1 MLYSAL
7 LTHARGSVEM
17 RKLWATFSL
26 ATKISASWISLIML
40 LVVVGNFL
48 PLPNPTE
55 YDPEASGVG
64 LFSPGHILGTD
75 INGYDLLSNVVN
87 GSRISILIALISVGI
102 GGLIGSAIG
111 IGSAY
116 VRGKF
121 DIAVNLFFNILLSI
135 PNLVLGL
142 GILARLSPK
151 NTLGLAL
158 VAILATSAD
167 PSIPIDPN
175 RRVFIIIF
183 SLTIVIIPILG
194 RIARGATLSWVN
206 REFIVAARS
215 MGMKDRDIIFRHI
228 VPNVLP
234 AIYAVIFLAIGVVI
248 VAEGALSLLGVGIID
263 GVSWGAM
270 IGRVAGDFTYAP
282 QSMYVP
288 VIVLALT
295 VIAFN
300 QVGDHLRSQLDSR
313 EGKI

>member
-1 MLYSAL
+1 
-7 LTHARGSVEM
+7 M
-17 RKLWATFSL
+17 RKLWSTFNVP
-26 ATKISASWISLIML
+26 TKISVVWVA
-40 LVVVGNFL
+40 LVFFFVLTGSFL
-48 PLPNPTE
+48 PLPDPTE
-55 YDPEASGVG
+55 FDPDASGVG
-64 LFSPGHILGTD
+64 LFSSGHLLGTD
-75 INGYDLLSNVVN
+75 INGYDLLSNVIN
-87 GSRISILIALISVGI
+87 GARISILIALVSVGV

-116 VRGKF
+116 VRGKV
-121 DIAVNLFFNILLSI
+121 DLVVNLFFNILLSI

-142 GILARLSPK
+142 
-151 NTLGLAL
+151 AL
-158 VAILATSAD
+158 VAILATSVD

-183 SLTIVIIPILG
+183 SLTVVIIPILG

-215 MGMKDRDIIFRHI
+215 MGMKDRHIIFKHI

-300 QVGDHLRSQLDSR
+300 QIGDHLRSQLDSR

>member
-1 MLYSAL
+1 
-7 LTHARGSVEM
+7 M
-17 RKLWATFSL
+17 RKLWATFNL

-135 PNLVLGL
+135 PNLV
-142 GILARLSPK
+142 
-151 NTLGLAL
+151 LGLAL

-282 QSMYVP
+282 
-288 VIVLALT
+288 
-295 VIAFN
+295 
-300 QVGDHLRSQLDSR
+300 
-313 EGKI
+313 

>member
-1 MLYSAL
+1 
-7 LTHARGSVEM
+7 M
-17 RKLWATFSL
+17 RKVWSTFNL
-26 ATKISASWISLIML
+26 PTKISAAWVMIVMFFVLTGS
-40 LVVVGNFL
+40 FL
-48 PLPNPTE
+48 PLTDPTE
-55 YDPEASGVG
+55 YDPDAPGVG
-64 LFSPGHILGTD
+64 LFSAGHFLGTD

-87 GSRISILIALISVGI
+87 GARVSILIALISVGV

-116 VRGKF
+116 VRGKL

-142 GILARLSPK
+142 
-151 NTLGLAL
+151 AL
-158 VAILATSAD
+158 VAILATSPD

-175 RRVFIIIF
+175 RRVLIIIF
-183 SLTIVIIPILG
+183 SLTVVIIPILG

-215 MGMKDRDIIFRHI
+215 MGMKDRHIIFKHI

-234 AIYAVIFLAIGVVI
+234 AIYAVIFLAIGVII

-300 QVGDHLRSQLDSR
+300 QIGDHLRSQLDSR

>member
-1 MLYSAL
+1 
-7 LTHARGSVEM
+7 M
-17 RKLWATFSL
+17 RKLWSTFNL
-26 ATKISASWISLIML
+26 PTKISAAWVSIILFF
-40 LVVVGNFL
+40 VVTGSFL

-64 LFSPGHILGTD
+64 LFSSGHLLGTD
-75 INGYDLLSNVVN
+75 INGYDLLSNVIN
-87 GSRISILIALISVGI
+87 GARISILIALISVGV

-116 VRGKF
+116 VRGKL
-121 DIAVNLFFNILLSI
+121 DIAVNLLFNILLSI

-142 GILARLSPK
+142 
-151 NTLGLAL
+151 AL
-158 VAILATSAD
+158 VAILATSPD

-183 SLTIVIIPILG
+183 SLTVIIIPILG

-215 MGMKDRDIIFRHI
+215 MGMKDRHIIFKHI

-248 VAEGALSLLGVGIID
+248 VAEGARSLLGVGIID

-288 VIVLALT
+288 VVVLALT

-300 QVGDHLRSQLDSR
+300 QIGDHLRSQLDSR

>member
-1 MLYSAL
+1 
-7 LTHARGSVEM
+7 M
-17 RKLWATFSL
+17 RKLWSTFNL
-26 ATKISASWISLIML
+26 PTKISAAWVSIILFF
-40 LVVVGNFL
+40 VVTGSFL

-64 LFSPGHILGTD
+64 LFSSGHLLGTD
-75 INGYDLLSNVVN
+75 INGYDLLSNVIN
-87 GSRISILIALISVGI
+87 GARISILIALISVGV

-116 VRGKF
+116 VRGKL
-121 DIAVNLFFNILLSI
+121 DIAVNLLFNILLSI
-135 PNLVLGL
+135 PNLV
-142 GILARLSPK
+142 
-151 NTLGLAL
+151 LGLAL

-167 PSIPIDPN
+167 PAIPIDPN
-175 RRVFIIIF
+175 RRIFIIIF
-183 SLTIVIIPILG
+183 SLTVVIIPILG

-215 MGMKDRDIIFRHI
+215 MGMKDRHIIFKHI

-300 QVGDHLRSQLDSR
+300 QIGDHLRSQLDSR

>member
-1 MLYSAL
+1 
-7 LTHARGSVEM
+7 
-17 RKLWATFSL
+17 
-26 ATKISASWISLIML
+26 
-40 LVVVGNFL
+40 
-48 PLPNPTE
+48 
-55 YDPEASGVG
+55 
-64 LFSPGHILGTD
+64 LGTD

-87 GSRISILIALISVGI
+87 GARVSILIALISVGV

-116 VRGKF
+116 VRGKL

-142 GILARLSPK
+142 
-151 NTLGLAL
+151 AL
-158 VAILATSAD
+158 VAILATSPD

-175 RRVFIIIF
+175 RRVLIIIF
-183 SLTIVIIPILG
+183 SLTVVIIPILG

-215 MGMKDRDIIFRHI
+215 MGMKDRHIIFKHI

-300 QVGDHLRSQLDSR
+300 QIGDHLRSQLDSR

>member
-1 MLYSAL
+1 
-7 LTHARGSVEM
+7 M
-17 RKLWATFSL
+17 RKLWSTFNL
-26 ATKISASWISLIML
+26 PTKISTVWVMIVLFF
-40 LVVVGNFL
+40 VVTGSFL

-55 YDPEASGVG
+55 YDPDASGVG

-87 GSRISILIALISVGI
+87 GARISILIALISVGV

-116 VRGKF
+116 IRGKL
-121 DIAVNLFFNILLSI
+121 DIVVNLLFNILLSI
-135 PNLVLGL
+135 PNLV
-142 GILARLSPK
+142 
-151 NTLGLAL
+151 LGLAL

-183 SLTIVIIPILG
+183 SLTTIIIPILG

-215 MGMKDRDIIFRHI
+215 MGMKDRHIIFKHI

-288 VIVLALT
+288 VVVLALT

-300 QVGDHLRSQLDSR
+300 QIGDHLRSQLDSR

>member
-1 MLYSAL
+1 
-7 LTHARGSVEM
+7 M
-17 RKLWATFSL
+17 RKLWSTFNL
-26 ATKISASWISLIML
+26 PTKISVVWVA
-40 LVVVGNFL
+40 LVFFFVLTGSFL
-48 PLPNPTE
+48 PLPDPTE
-55 YDPEASGVG
+55 FDPDASGVG
-64 LFSPGHILGTD
+64 LFSSGHLLGTD
-75 INGYDLLSNVVN
+75 INGYDLLSNVIN
-87 GSRISILIALISVGI
+87 GARISILIALISVGV

-116 VRGKF
+116 VRGKV
-121 DIAVNLFFNILLSI
+121 DLVVNLFFNILLSI

-142 GILARLSPK
+142 
-151 NTLGLAL
+151 AL
-158 VAILATSAD
+158 VAILATSVD

-175 RRVFIIIF
+175 RRVIIIIF
-183 SLTIVIIPILG
+183 SLTVVIIPILG

-215 MGMKDRDIIFRHI
+215 MGMKDRHIIFKHI

-234 AIYAVIFLAIGVVI
+234 AIYAVI
-248 VAEGALSLLGVGIID
+248 
-263 GVSWGAM
+263 VSWGAM

-300 QVGDHLRSQLDSR
+300 QIGDHLRSQLDSR

>member
-17 RKLWATFSL
+17 RKLWATFNL

-64 LFSPGHILGTD
+64 LFSTGHILGTD

-135 PNLVLGL
+135 PNLV
-142 GILARLSPK
+142 
-151 NTLGLAL
+151 LGLAL

>member
-17 RKLWATFSL
+17 RKLWATFNL

-142 GILARLSPK
+142 
-151 NTLGLAL
+151 AL

-183 SLTIVIIPILG
+183 SITIVIIPILG

>member
-1 MLYSAL
+1 
-7 LTHARGSVEM
+7 M
-17 RKLWATFSL
+17 RRLWSTFNL
-26 ATKISASWISLIML
+26 PTKISAAWISIVLFFVL
-40 LVVVGNFL
+40 TGSFL
-48 PLPNPTE
+48 PLPDPTE
-55 YDPEASGVG
+55 FDPDASGVG
-64 LFSPGHILGTD
+64 LFSSGHLLGTD

-87 GSRISILIALISVGI
+87 GARISILIALISVGV

-116 VRGKF
+116 VRGKL

-142 GILARLSPK
+142 
-151 NTLGLAL
+151 AL

-167 PSIPIDPN
+167 PAIPIDPN

-183 SLTIVIIPILG
+183 SLTVVIIPILG

-215 MGMKDRDIIFRHI
+215 MGMKDRHIIFKHI

-300 QVGDHLRSQLDSR
+300 QIGDHLRSQLDSR

>member
-1 MLYSAL
+1 
-7 LTHARGSVEM
+7 M
-17 RKLWATFSL
+17 RKLWSTFNL
-26 ATKISASWISLIML
+26 PTKISATWVML
-40 LVVVGNFL
+40 VLFFVATGSFL

-55 YDPEASGVG
+55 YDPDASGVG

-75 INGYDLLSNVVN
+75 INGYDLLSNVIN
-87 GSRISILIALISVGI
+87 GARISILIALISVGV

-116 VRGKF
+116 VRGKL

-135 PNLVLGL
+135 PNLV
-142 GILARLSPK
+142 
-151 NTLGLAL
+151 LGLAL

-183 SLTIVIIPILG
+183 SLTVVIIPILG

-215 MGMKDRDIIFRHI
+215 MGMKDRHIIFKHI

-300 QVGDHLRSQLDSR
+300 QIGDHLRSQLDSR

>member
-1 MLYSAL
+1 MC
-7 LTHARGSVEM
+7 
-17 RKLWATFSL
+17 KLWSTFNL
-26 ATKISASWISLIML
+26 PTKISATWVSIVMFF
-40 LVVVGNFL
+40 VVTGSFL

-55 YDPEASGVG
+55 YDPDASGVG
-64 LFSPGHILGTD
+64 LFSSGHLLGTD
-75 INGYDLLSNVVN
+75 INGYDLLSNVIN
-87 GSRISILIALISVGI
+87 GARISILIALISVGV

-116 VRGKF
+116 VRGKL

-142 GILARLSPK
+142 
-151 NTLGLAL
+151 AL

-167 PSIPIDPN
+167 PAIPIDPN
-175 RRVFIIIF
+175 RRIFIIIF
-183 SLTIVIIPILG
+183 SLTVVIIPILG

-215 MGMKDRDIIFRHI
+215 MGMKDRHIIFKHI

-300 QVGDHLRSQLDSR
+300 QIGDHLRSQLDSR

>member
-1 MLYSAL
+1 
-7 LTHARGSVEM
+7 M
-17 RKLWATFSL
+17 RKLWSTFNL
-26 ATKISASWISLIML
+26 PTKVSVAWVSIVLFF
-40 LVVVGNFL
+40 VVTGSFL
-48 PLPNPTE
+48 PLPDPTE
-55 YDPEASGVG
+55 FDPDASGVG
-64 LFSPGHILGTD
+64 LFSSGHLLGTD

-87 GSRISILIALISVGI
+87 GARISILIALVSVGV

-116 VRGKF
+116 VRGKLY
-121 DIAVNLFFNILLSI
+121 IAVNLFFNILLSI

-142 GILARLSPK
+142 
-151 NTLGLAL
+151 AL
-158 VAILATSAD
+158 VAILATSPD

-183 SLTIVIIPILG
+183 SLTVVIIPILG

-215 MGMKDRDIIFRHI
+215 MGMKDRHIIFKHI

-300 QVGDHLRSQLDSR
+300 QIGDHLRSQLDSR

>member
-1 MLYSAL
+1 
-7 LTHARGSVEM
+7 M
-17 RKLWATFSL
+17 RKLWSTFNL
-26 ATKISASWISLIML
+26 PTKISAAWVSIILFF
-40 LVVVGNFL
+40 VVTGSFL

-64 LFSPGHILGTD
+64 LFSSGHLLGTD
-75 INGYDLLSNVVN
+75 INGYDLLSNVIN
-87 GSRISILIALISVGI
+87 GARISILIALISVGV

-116 VRGKF
+116 VRGKL
-121 DIAVNLFFNILLSI
+121 DIAVNLLFNILLSI

-142 GILARLSPK
+142 
-151 NTLGLAL
+151 AL
-158 VAILATSAD
+158 VAILATSPD

-183 SLTIVIIPILG
+183 SLTVIIIPILG

-215 MGMKDRDIIFRHI
+215 MGMKDRHIIFKHI

-263 GVSWGAM
+263 GVSWGAL

-288 VIVLALT
+288 VVVLALT

-300 QVGDHLRSQLDSR
+300 QIGDHLRSQLDSR

>member
-1 MLYSAL
+1 
-7 LTHARGSVEM
+7 M
-17 RKLWATFSL
+17 RKLWSTFNL
-26 ATKISASWISLIML
+26 PTKISAAWIMIVIFF
-40 LVVVGNFL
+40 VVTGNFL

-55 YDPEASGVG
+55 YDPDASGVG
-64 LFSPGHILGTD
+64 LFSSGHLLGTD

-87 GSRISILIALISVGI
+87 GARISILIALVSVGV

-116 VRGKF
+116 VRGKL

-142 GILARLSPK
+142 
-151 NTLGLAL
+151 AL
-158 VAILATSAD
+158 VAILATSPD

-183 SLTIVIIPILG
+183 SLTVVIIPILG

-215 MGMKDRDIIFRHI
+215 MGMKDRHIIFKHI

-300 QVGDHLRSQLDSR
+300 QIGDHLRSQLDSR

>member
-1 MLYSAL
+1 
-7 LTHARGSVEM
+7 M
-17 RKLWATFSL
+17 RKLWSTFNL
-26 ATKISASWISLIML
+26 PTKISAAWIMIVMFF
-40 LVVVGNFL
+40 VVTGNFL

-55 YDPEASGVG
+55 YDPDASGVG
-64 LFSPGHILGTD
+64 LFSSGHLLGTD

-87 GSRISILIALISVGI
+87 GARISILIALVSVGV

-116 VRGKF
+116 VRGKL

-142 GILARLSPK
+142 
-151 NTLGLAL
+151 AL
-158 VAILATSAD
+158 VAILATSPD

-183 SLTIVIIPILG
+183 SLTVVIIPILG

-215 MGMKDRDIIFRHI
+215 MGMKDRHIIFKHI

-300 QVGDHLRSQLDSR
+300 QIGDHLRSQLDSR

>member
-1 MLYSAL
+1 
-7 LTHARGSVEM
+7 M
-17 RKLWATFSL
+17 RKLWSTFNL
-26 ATKISASWISLIML
+26 PTKISVVWVA
-40 LVVVGNFL
+40 LVFFFVLTGSFL
-48 PLPNPTE
+48 PLPDPTE
-55 YDPEASGVG
+55 FDPDASGVG
-64 LFSPGHILGTD
+64 LFSSGHLLGTD
-75 INGYDLLSNVVN
+75 INGYDLLSNVIN
-87 GSRISILIALISVGI
+87 GARISILIALISVGV

-116 VRGKF
+116 VRGKV
-121 DIAVNLFFNILLSI
+121 DLVVNLFFNILLSI

-142 GILARLSPK
+142 
-151 NTLGLAL
+151 AL
-158 VAILATSAD
+158 VAILATSVD

-175 RRVFIIIF
+175 RRVIIIIF
-183 SLTIVIIPILG
+183 SLTVVIIPILG

-215 MGMKDRDIIFRHI
+215 MGMKDRHIIFKHI

-282 QSMYVP
+282 QSMYDP
-288 VIVLALT
+288 VLVLALT

-300 QVGDHLRSQLDSR
+300 QIGDHLRSQLDSR

>member
-1 MLYSAL
+1 
-7 LTHARGSVEM
+7 M
-17 RKLWATFSL
+17 RKLWSTFNL
-26 ATKISASWISLIML
+26 PTKISVAWVSIVMFF
-40 LVVVGNFL
+40 VVTGSFL

-55 YDPEASGVG
+55 FDPDASGVG
-64 LFSPGHILGTD
+64 LFSSGHLLGTD

-87 GSRISILIALISVGI
+87 GARISILIALISVGV

-111 IGSAY
+111 IASAY
-116 VRGKF
+116 VRGKL
-121 DIAVNLFFNILLSI
+121 DIAVNLLFNILLSI
-135 PNLVLGL
+135 PNLV
-142 GILARLSPK
+142 
-151 NTLGLAL
+151 LGLAL

-167 PSIPIDPN
+167 PAIPIDPN

-183 SLTIVIIPILG
+183 SLTVIIIPILG

-215 MGMKDRDIIFRHI
+215 MGMNDRHIIFKHI

-288 VIVLALT
+288 VVVLALT